1 MKTYQVPQ
9 YGDISQMQWN
19 EHPIPEPGAHEIVV
33 KVAAS
38 GVNPVDIMIAHGD
51 FKLLFPQKTPFT
63 LGNEFAGTVSAVGSD
78 VTRFSV
84 GDEVFARPS
93 EKYMGTF
100 TEFAVAHEDDVALKP
115 ANLTMVE
122 AASIP
127 LVMLTALQAF
137 TEKTKVG
144 PRSKVFIQ
152 GGTGGL
158 GSIAIQVAKHLG
170 AFVATTVSTP
180 NVELAKELGADVVV
194 DYRTENYELALSEYD
209 VVLDTLGGDET
220 LRAMKVL
227 APGGTLVS
235 VVGPPDTSLA
245 EAAGKP
251 WLKPLMFAM
260 SRKPRAAAKKLN
272 VQYKFLLMHA
282 DGAKLEEYRPVLE
295 SGEIRP
301 VVGSVFAFEDTDQA
315 LELAE
320 AGKIKGQPKPKP
332 GKIVVEM

>member
-1 MKTYQVPQ
+1 MKTYQVPH

-19 EHPIPEPGAHEIVV
+19 EYPIPEPGAHEVVV

-63 LGNEFAGTVSAVGSD
+63 LGNEFAGTVSAVGTA
-78 VTRFSV
+78 VTRFAV
-84 GDEVFARPS
+84 GDEVFARPH

-100 TEFAVAHEDDVALKP
+100 AQYTLAHEDDVALKP
-115 ANLTMVE
+115 TNLSMVE

-127 LVMLTALQAF
+127 LVMLTAIQAF
-137 TEKTKVG
+137 TEKTTVG
-144 PRSKVFIQ
+144 PQSKVFIQ

-180 NVELAKELGADVVV
+180 NVELAKDLGADVVV
-194 DYRTENYELALSEYD
+194 DYRTENYEEILRDYD
-209 VVLDTLGGDET
+209 MVLDTLGGDET
-220 LRAMKVL
+220 TRAMKIL
-227 APGGTLVS
+227 TPGGTLVS

-245 EAAGKP
+245 DAANKP

-260 SRKPRAAAKKLN
+260 SRKARATAKKLN

-282 DGAKLEEYRPVLE
+282 DGAKLDEYRPALE
-295 SGEIRP
+295 SGEIYP
-301 VVGSVFAFEDTDQA
+301 VVGSVFAFENVDQA